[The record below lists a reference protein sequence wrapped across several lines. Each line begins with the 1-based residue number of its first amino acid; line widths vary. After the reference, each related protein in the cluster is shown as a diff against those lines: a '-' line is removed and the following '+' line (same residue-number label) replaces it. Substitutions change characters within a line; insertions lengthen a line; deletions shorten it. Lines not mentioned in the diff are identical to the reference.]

1 MAERMNGPTRPELR
15 RRSRRVKAH
24 IQVVV
29 HRHQG
34 QGRTETA
41 GTLVVN
47 AHGALILL
55 AMPVVPGELISL
67 KNVATEEEILARVTS
82 LGTRLLGK
90 TQVGIEF
97 IKPEPNFWKVADRPE
112 NWERKQTLPVGAGSR
127 KPAD

>member
-1 MAERMNGPTRPELR
+1 MAERTNGPTGPELR

-90 TQVGIEF
+90 TQVGVEF
-97 IKPEPNFWKVADRPE
+97 IKPEPNFWKVPDRPE

>member
-1 MAERMNGPTRPELR
+1 MAERANGPSRPELR

-90 TQVGIEF
+90 TQVSIEF
-97 IKPEPNFWKVADRPE
+97 IKPEPNFWKVPDRPE
-112 NWERKQTLPVGAGSR
+112 NWERKHTLPVGAGSR